1 MLRGILLQD
10 ERFGKGSAEL
20 PEMLK
25 ATSGAA
31 KLLSSAHSLT
41 LRLIV

>member
-1 MLRGILLQD
+1 MLCSILLQD

-25 ATSGAA
+25 ATLGVA
-31 KLLSSAHSLT
+31 KLLSSAHFLT